1 MNAALGYRE
10 YSRDTIRLE
19 QKPKSPAEGF
29 VREKARGKLKQF
41 KWNFIPIYLA
51 VNGADWLQGPYIYP
65 LYKDEKKLAEETVAK
80 LFMAGFLAAAISAS
94 FMGKLADIYGRKQ
107 ACLTFCVLY
116 SLSCFSLLTSNIA
129 ILVIGRILG
138 GASTTLMFSVF
149 ESWMVTEFN
158 KRFPDEA
165 GSTLSGI
172 FSVMTTLNSVVA
184 IAAGVVAE
192 FATDM
197 VGTQKT
203 PFMVAVAVLMSSF
216 VAISHFWD
224 ENYGERSVQRSPIL
238 DSEKL
243 LAPKPPRHSLRL
255 LLQDKQL
262 RALGIT
268 SCFFEGSM
276 YIFIFFKFPALKLA
290 HQLSGTQGVELPFG
304 LIFAILMSSM
314 MLGSLLYKYIS
325 THYPQLPPTKLLI
338 ALLFIAGAT
347 LFFPV
352 VCRDERVTFWCFCL
366 FEVCCGIY
374 FPLMA
379 YQKGKMIDD
388 SVRANVYGLMRIPL
402 NVFVVL
408 VLSTTKE
415 GEYSSKAMDGML
427 LTGLGFRHRD
437 LVFTSCSALMLFAV
451 VVNASLV

>member
-29 VREKARGKLKQF
+29 VREKAKGKITQF
-41 KWNFIPIYLA
+41 KRRFIPLYLA
-51 VNGADWLQGPYIYP
+51 VNEADWLQGPYIYP
-65 LYKDEKKLAEETVAK
+65 LYKDEKKLPEETVAN

-94 FMGKLADIYGRKQ
+94 FMGKLADIYGRKL
-107 ACLTFCVLY
+107 ACLTFCILY
-116 SLSCFSLLTSNIA
+116 SLSCLSLLADHIA

-184 IAAGVVAE
+184 IAAGIVAE
-192 FATDM
+192 SVTDL

-203 PFMVAVAVLMSSF
+203 PFMLAVAVLLCSF

-224 ENYGERSVQRSPIL
+224 ENYGERRVEMSPIL

-243 LAPKPPRHSLRL
+243 LTPRTPRSSLRL
-255 LLQDKQL
+255 LWQDKQV
-262 RALGIT
+262 RALGVT

-290 HQLSGTQGVELPFG
+290 HQLSGTQGELPFG

-314 MLGSLLYKYIS
+314 MLGSLLYNYIS
-325 THYPQLPPTKLLI
+325 THCPQLAPTRILI
-338 ALLFIAGAT
+338 ALLFTASAT
-347 LFFPV
+347 FFVPV
-352 VCRDERVTFWCFCL
+352 VCRDERITFWCFCL

-374 FPLMA
+374 FPLMS

-408 VLSTTKE
+408 VLSTTK
-415 GEYSSKAMDGML
+415 D
-427 LTGLGFRHRD
+427 GFRHRD
-437 LVFTSCSALMLFAV
+437 LVLTSCSALMLFAV